1 MQMHPWL
8 GVEVSIFPS
17 TKYRF
22 SMFPIS
28 NMPGQLISLFKI
40 TSSSLGL
47 LDAGRPKWE
56 LKVQKYQILKLDN
69 NTTTLR
75 DPMKELQKWELDF
88 YESARIQWEWIILT
102 INIYSFIPT
111 WSMVTSDITGRIG
124 HFVCSISWMWT
135 NAQLRWTLC
144 NLCIRRIPAWGGQQ
158 ILFVSITQKFL
169 YSSKVQFLIFLVNF
183 VQNKVIESYYSEM
196 EHLIQLSSFSLQPFS
211 ELNHISFDE
220 IFCKTI
226 PNNLTLSMGFLNDQF
241 SLWVWELMTE
251 RWVFARFWQEE
262 H

>member
-1 MQMHPWL
+1 MRMDYTHHQHL
-8 GVEVSIFPS
+8 QLY
-17 TKYRF
+17 T
-22 SMFPIS
+22 
-28 NMPGQLISLFKI
+28 NM
-40 TSSSLGL
+40 
-47 LDAGRPKWE
+47 
-56 LKVQKYQILKLDN
+56 VN
-69 NTTTLR
+69 
-75 DPMKELQKWELDF
+75 
-88 YESARIQWEWIILT
+88 
-102 INIYSFIPT
+102 
-111 WSMVTSDITGRIG
+111 G
-124 HFVCSISWMWT
+124 HFRYCWHHRICSKGWMWT

-144 NLCIRRIPAWGGQQ
+144 NIWMRRIPAWGGQQ

-211 ELNHISFDE
+211 KLQTKSKSYKAWMKDFR
-220 IFCKTI
+220 KTI